1 MHNCRGASQ
10 RTEMERQ
17 PEPEAMDIEEEAQ
30 AYAAADF
37 SGVNEAFVERLV
49 ELAGPTER
57 ALALDLGTGPG
68 DIPLRLWRRRGGWK
82 IVAGDVSRAMLELAR
97 SAIEATGA
105 AGSVWPVEQDSKA
118 APFKSGAF
126 NVVFSNSILHHITDT
141 TRLWGEVRRL
151 SRRGTLIF
159 LRDLARPQSSQAV
172 SEIVQRYAG
181 TESAL
186 LQEEYY
192 RSLLSAYT
200 PDEVRAQLAR
210 AGLNGLR
217 VEMVTDRHLDV
228 FGRVDG

>member
-1 MHNCRGASQ
+1 M
-10 RTEMERQ
+10 MERQ
-17 PEPEAMDIEEEAQ
+17 PEPEAMDLEEEAA

-37 SGVNEAFVERLV
+37 ADVNEAFVERLV
-49 ELAGPTER
+49 TLAGPADR

-82 IVAGDVSRAMLELAR
+82 IVAGDVSRAMLDLAR
-97 SAIEATGA
+97 AAIGA
-105 AGSVWPVEQDSKA
+105 AGAAGAVWPVEQDAKS
-118 APFKSGAF
+118 APFRSGAF
-126 NVVFSNSILHHITDT
+126 DVVFSNSILHHITDT
-141 TRLWGEVRRL
+141 GRLWGEVARV
-151 SRRGTLIF
+151 SKRGTLIF
-159 LRDLARPQSSQAV
+159 LRDLARPNSAGSAMA
-172 SEIVQRYAG
+172 IVKKYAG

-200 PDEVRAQLAR
+200 VAEVRAQLVD
-210 AGLNGLR
+210 AGLDGLG